1 MNKTELKNFAINS
14 RLELLSR
21 VRDRAALYGITEEK
35 CKADSIVPAE
45 AFLKVDG
52 NLLSNK
58 ETDQRKALVER
69 IRNNGFVQVMEEA
82 AYIWFNRFIALR
94 YMEVHNLL
102 PIDVRMIPEKAGDLP
117 QVVREAQN
125 ATIEGIDFS
134 AVLKLLD
141 ENKSDELYKYLI
153 IALCNNL
160 SAWLPQMFEKINDY
174 TELLFPDGL
183 LKSDSFLGML
193 ANVAEENWQDIQVIG
208 WLYQYY
214 NTELKDETFALL
226 KKNVKI
232 TKDRIGAA
240 TQLFTP
246 EWIVRYMVENS
257 LGRLWYEGHP
267 DDSLKMR
274 WRYYLDEAKQEP
286 EVEAQLAV
294 IREERKILK
303 PEEIKLL
310 DPCMGSG
317 HILVYAFD
325 VLMQIYRSIGYTDRD
340 AVKSIIENNLYGL
353 DIDDRAAQLAYFAL
367 MMKATEYDKRFLKRG
382 IQPNVCAIQESNT
395 LVEFTE
401 LRGQM
406 SLDNVCINTA
416 NQLIEAFV
424 DAKEYGSIL
433 TPKVENLASA
443 DQLMEQLKNA
453 AVRDLEVSAWFD
465 KAEIILP
472 KLAMQALILQQ
483 KYDVVV
489 TNPPYMGNN
498 SMNSVV
504 SQFVKSNYPN
514 SKSDL
519 STVCMERC
527 LSFCTNSGYMVM
539 INIPVWMFLSSY
551 EKLRQEIIK
560 NNTIINM
567 VHPGRGIFGSDFG
580 TTTFVIARNH
590 IAKYNATY
598 YRLFESQSKVASVE
612 ERETAFLDRKG
623 HFTAIQDDYNKIPG
637 YPIAYWVSNKVR
649 SIFENYPSF
658 GQFGNTKKGVLTG
671 NDAKYT
677 RLWFEV
683 SLKKIGFCLKDYN
696 EMIASNPKWVP
707 ATSGGAFRRWYGNF
721 ETIINMENDSYEI
734 KYNNQNNFR
743 LRENTYY
750 FRECLTWSEVSIN
763 LLSGRYVPQG
773 ILFGNSGPVCFFNQ
787 NNLYYFLGLLNSN
800 ISIAFLKF
808 LSPSVTFGPEQIQKI
823 PAIVVEEKR
832 ESVDLLVKQSISI
845 GKADWDSFETSW
857 DFVRH
862 PLVFDL
868 KTKEEYRDSQWAADR
883 LSKCSSLSWLFQK
896 WVSECEYRFQQ
907 LKTNEEEL
915 NRLFIDIYGL
925 QDELIPEV
933 EDKDVTVRKADLG
946 RDIRSLISYAV
957 GCMFGRYSLDVPGL
971 AYAGGEWD
979 LTKYVTYPADRD
991 GILPITDDE
1000 YFQDD
1005 IVSMFIR
1012 WVKAVYGEETLEEN
1026 LQFIANALNPTGG
1039 SAREVI
1045 RSYFMNDFFADHLKV
1060 YQKRPIYWQF
1070 DSGKQNGFKAL
1081 MYLHRYD
1088 QDTVARLRTDY
1099 VHELQDRYRTQLDDS
1114 RKTAESGDAR
1124 QKAVANKRAQK
1135 LDKQLAELNKY
1146 EELVHHYADMRIPLD
1161 LDDGVKVNYAKLQA
1175 ILTPIK

>member
-21 VRDRAALYGITEEK
+21 VSDRAALYGMTEEK
-35 CKADSIVPAE
+35 FKTDSIVMAE
-45 AFLKVDG
+45 SFQKVDG
-52 NLLSNK
+52 YLLSNK
-58 ETDQRKALVER
+58 ETEQRKALEER
-69 IRNNGFVQVMEEA
+69 IRNNGFVQVIEEA
-82 AYIWFNRFIALR
+82 AYTWFNRFIALR

-102 PIDVRMIPEKAGDLP
+102 PIDMRVIPEKAGDLP
-117 QVVREAQN
+117 QIVREAQN
-125 ATIEGIDFS
+125 AAIEGIDLS
-134 AVLKLLD
+134 VVLQLLD

-193 ANVAEENWQDIQVIG
+193 AGVGEDNWQDIQVIG

-267 DDSLKMR
+267 DDALKMK

-294 IREERKILK
+294 IREERKKLK

-325 VLMQIYRSIGYTDRD
+325 VLMQIYRAIGYTDRD

-367 MMKATEYDKRFLKRG
+367 MMKAAEYDKRFLKRG

-395 LVEFTE
+395 LAEFTA

-406 SLDNVCINTA
+406 PLDNVCINTA
-416 NQLIEAFV
+416 NQLINAFV

-433 TPKVENLASA
+433 TPQVENLSSVH
-443 DQLMEQLKNA
+443 QLMEQLEST
-453 AVRDLEVSAWFD
+453 AVKDLEVSAWFE
-465 KAEIILP
+465 KARKLLP
-472 KLAMQALILQQ
+472 QLAEQAVILQQ

-489 TNPPYMGNN
+489 TNPPYMG
-498 SMNSVV
+498 
-504 SQFVKSNYPN
+504 SNGMGEKLQHYLKCRYIN
-514 SKSDL
+514 SKGDL
-519 STVCMERC
+519 FAVFLERGFSCLKLYGYESMIVME
-527 LSFCTNSGYMVM
+527 S
-539 INIPVWMFLSSY
+539 WMFLSSFEELRKKICK
-551 EKLRQEIIK
+551 EK
-560 NNTIINM
+560 TIINL
-567 VHPGRGIFGSDFG
+567 VHMPYLGKGGTSLGINFG
-580 TTTFVIARNH
+580 TEMSVIQNAQVS
-590 IAKYNATY
+590 KYAGTY
-598 YRLFESQSKVASVE
+598 DRIVYYETDEDGVPFSFPVKNNYYKKSQQENYA
-612 ERETAFLDRKG
+612 
-623 HFTAIQDDYNKIPG
+623 KIPG
-637 YPIAYWVSNKVR
+637 APVAYWVSDAVYKCFSVMENIDNQAKPRQGLATGDNERFVRMWSEVEYGKIKRDANSIMEMLDSHCKYIPYNK
-649 SIFENYPSF
+649 
-658 GQFGNTKKGVLTG
+658 
-671 NDAKYT
+671 
-677 RLWFEV
+677 
-683 SLKKIGFCLKDYN
+683 
-696 EMIASNPKWVP
+696 
-707 ATSGGAFRRWYGNF
+707 GGAFRKWHYEPAWILSFDKESYDILAAQGNHLPSRELYF
-721 ETIINMENDSYEI
+721 KESITWSKVTSSSFSMRYFPAGGAFDVAGCSIFADTKLLYILGFSNTCVMQYLMNVLSQTLNYEVGSVKAMPIIYACEDIVEDMVIANRKMSKDDVDSYE
-734 KYNNQNNFR
+734 
-743 LRENTYY
+743 
-750 FRECLTWSEVSIN
+750 V
-763 LLSGRYVPQG
+763 
-773 ILFGNSGPVCFFNQ
+773 
-787 NNLYYFLGLLNSN
+787 
-800 ISIAFLKF
+800 
-808 LSPSVTFGPEQIQKI
+808 
-823 PAIVVEEKR
+823 
-832 ESVDLLVKQSISI
+832 
-845 GKADWDSFETSW
+845 SW
-857 DFVRH
+857 DFQRH
-862 PLVFDL
+862 PMVMERYEYKAQLNAGMH
-868 KTKEEYRDSQWAADR
+868 TTERKEFV
-883 LSKCSSLSWLFQK
+883 SKIEKQFEHWK
-896 WVSECEYRFQQ
+896 WVCDERFAR
-907 LKTNEEEL
+907 LKANEEKL

-925 QDELIPEV
+925 QGELTAEV
-933 EDKDVTVRKADLG
+933 ADKDVTVRKADLG
-946 RDIRSLISYAV
+946 RDTRYLISYAV

-979 LTKYVTYPADRD
+979 PSKYVTYPADRD

-1012 WVKAVYGEETLEEN
+1012 WVKVVYGEETLEEN

-1114 RKTAESGDAR
+1114 RKTAESGDAW

-1135 LDKQLAELNKY
+1135 LEKQLAELNKY